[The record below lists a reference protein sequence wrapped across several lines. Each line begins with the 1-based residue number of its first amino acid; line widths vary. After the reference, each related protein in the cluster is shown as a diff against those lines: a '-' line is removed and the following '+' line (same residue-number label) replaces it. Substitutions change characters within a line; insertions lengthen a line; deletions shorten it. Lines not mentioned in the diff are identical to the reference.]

1 MNRRKSQLKQA
12 EAERP
17 LRNCARFP
25 HLRELSLV
33 YEGRADVICIHPPDI
48 STQGMFI
55 NTALRYPEG
64 TVLKLRFR
72 LTRSAVEILAR
83 GEVRYCLPGVGI
95 GVQFV
100 DLPPQSVRAIEK
112 EVRLSGSA
120 RNSKRP

>member
-1 MNRRKSQLKQA
+1 MNRRKSQAKKSELA
-12 EAERP
+12 GP
-17 LRNCARFP
+17 VRNCARYP

-33 YEGRADVICIHPPDI
+33 YEGRADVVCIHPPDI

-72 LTRSAVEILAR
+72 LTRSCVEIFAR

-95 GVQFV
+95 GVQF
-100 DLPPQSVRAIEK
+100 LELASEAARAIEK
-112 EVRLSGSA
+112 EVQLSGRAHNA
-120 RNSKRP
+120 RKR

>member
-1 MNRRKSQLKQA
+1 MNRPKSQLKKTA
-12 EAERP
+12 PDRP
-17 LRNCARFP
+17 LRTCARFP

-55 NTALRYPEG
+55 NTTLRYPEG

-72 LTRSAVEILAR
+72 LTRSAVEIFAR

-95 GVQFV
+95 GVQF
-100 DLPPQSVRAIEK
+100 LELSPQSARAIER
-112 EVRLSGSA
+112 EIQISGA
-120 RNSKRP
+120 DRNSKMR

>member
-1 MNRRKSQLKQA
+1 MSRSKPQLKEPDPCGPSRA
-12 EAERP
+12 GV
-17 LRNCARFP
+17 RFS

-33 YEGRADVICIHPPDI
+33 YEGHGEVISIRPPDI

-55 NTALRYPEG
+55 NTSTQFPEG
-64 TVLKLRFR
+64 SVLKLRFR

-100 DLPPQSVRAIEK
+100 QLAPEFSRAIEREIQK
-112 EVRLSGSA
+112 SGATPSS
-120 RNSKRP
+120 RKR

>member
-1 MNRRKSQLKQA
+1 MNRRKTQSRKSA
-12 EAERP
+12 PARP
-17 LRNCARFP
+17 SRACPRLP

-33 YEGRADVICIHPPDI
+33 YEGRPDVICIHPPDI

-72 LTRSAVEILAR
+72 LTRSAVEIFAR

-95 GVQFV
+95 GVQFLE
-100 DLPPQSVRAIEK
+100 LPPQSARAIEK
-112 EVRLSGSA
+112 EVRTSGAS
-120 RNSKRP
+120 RNSKTY